1 MSDILGITGPIYLAI
16 ALGYVC
22 TRLGWFSKADMRV
35 LGQFVVKVAL
45 PALLFNAVASRNLA
59 EILNTTY
66 LLAYTLGSLLVI
78 GLGLWWGKRQQLPFI
93 DNVMAVMGMS
103 CSNSGYMGYPILL
116 LTLAPVA
123 AVSLA
128 LNMMVENLV
137 VIPLLLV
144 LAERGLGHGGH
155 GREVLV
161 RTVRQLATNP
171 LIVALAAGLLVA
183 LLRWELPA
191 PLLRSVNLFAAASAG
206 LSLFVIGG
214 TLFGLP
220 LQGMGRRI
228 APIVVGKLLVFP
240 AAVALATLA
249 LPRLGLPPLEPSLQ
263 LAAVMMAAMP
273 MMGIYPILAQSYG
286 KQELGAAALLVTT
299 VVSFFTLSA
308 LLWLTR

>member
-1 MSDILGITGPIYLAI
+1 VSDILGITGPIYLAI

-45 PALLFNAVASRNLA
+45 PALLFNAVASRNLTD
-59 EILNTTY
+59 ILNPTY

-78 GLGLWWGKRQQLPFI
+78 ALGLWWGKRQQLPFI

-191 PLLRSVNLFAAASAG
+191 PLLRSINLFAAASAG
-206 LSLFVIGG
+206 LSLAAARHGPTHRTDCGG
-214 TLFGLP
+214 QAAGVPGRGGPGHPGAAAAGAATPGAVPATGGRDDGSHADDGHLP
-220 LQGMGRRI
+220 DPGAVLRPAGAGRRR
-228 APIVVGKLLVFP
+228 AAGDHRGVVFHFER
-240 AAVALATLA
+240 AAVAD
-249 LPRLGLPPLEPSLQ
+249 PLTG
-263 LAAVMMAAMP
+263 MAH
-273 MMGIYPILAQSYG
+273 
-286 KQELGAAALLVTT
+286 TT
-299 VVSFFTLSA
+299 
-308 LLWLTR
+308 R